1 MHDLSPL
8 LAGFEGDLKTLPVQ
22 LVLGI
27 LTGSIY
33 ALIALGYTMVY
44 GILKLINFAHGEIF
58 MLGAYIGLFVSM
70 YAVGDTSARL
80 ATSIVAPDTMAT
92 WSLACVGLGALL
104 AAAIY
109 HRAKSR
115 GKDTSRAYFGV
126 GLSVMGV
133 LGWVLAKY
141 QPQAI
146 TLVVMM
152 LASMVGCSIV
162 GLVIEFF
169 AYRPMR
175 SQPRISALITA
186 IGVSLFIQFTGQL
199 FLPNAPPP
207 SIKEE
212 VNPYRG
218 AMHFYL
224 SPPPAGLAAQYEK
237 AQAESDAKAA
247 AFQELVRKNAW
258 GEFDIPPEGLAMR
271 DESQAAALA
280 ANDLKGKVEEQ
291 SVSVSIPTGQ
301 FIMFV
306 TAIALMIGLRHL
318 VMKTATGR
326 AMRAVSHDFDA
337 ASLMGVNV
345 NKIVAITF
353 VIGSSLAGAGAMM
366 NATVLGT
373 QLSPFYGLIPGVK
386 AFVAAVLGGIGN
398 IPGAVLGGLL
408 MGVAEGLAVW
418 AGASGYKDAIAF
430 VILIVVLMFRPGGL
444 LGSSAV
450 EKV

>member
-1 MHDLSPL
+1 MHEVTPL

-22 LVLGI
+22 LVLGV

-58 MLGAYIGLFVSM
+58 MLGAYIGLFVSWM
-70 YAVGDTSARL
+70 AIGDASARL
-80 ATSIVAPDTMAT
+80 ATNIIAPDSLAT
-92 WSLACVGLGALL
+92 WSLVAAGLGVLL
-104 AAAIY
+104 AAAIFA
-109 HRAKSR
+109 RARSR
-115 GKDTSRAYFGV
+115 GKDTSKTFLGV
-126 GLSVMGV
+126 GLAAMGG
-133 LGWVLAKY
+133 LGWVLAKF

-152 LASMVGCSIV
+152 LASMVGCSII
-162 GLVIEFF
+162 GLLIEYF

-207 SIKEE
+207 PIPEE

-218 AMHFYL
+218 SMHFYL
-224 SPPPAGLAAQYEK
+224 SPPPPELEK
-237 AQAESDAKAA
+237 AYETAQSEADTLSA
-247 AFQELVRKNAW
+247 AFQKMVIDNGW
-258 GEFDIPPEGLAMR
+258 GEFDLPEEAKAAR

-280 ANDLKGKVEEQ
+280 ANDLKGKVEDQ
-291 SVSVSIPTGQ
+291 SVSVMIPTGQ

-306 TAIALMIGLRHL
+306 TAIVLMIGLRHL
-318 VMKTATGR
+318 VLKTATGR
-326 AMRAVSHDFDA
+326 AMRAVSHDVDA
-337 ASLMGVNV
+337 AALMGVSV

-366 NATVLGT
+366 NTTFLGT
-373 QLSPFYGLIPGVK
+373 TLSPFLGLMPGVK

-398 IPGAVLGGLL
+398 IPGAVLGGLI
-408 MGVAEGLAVW
+408 MGVAEGLVVW
-418 AGASGYKDAIAF
+418 AGYSSLKDAIAF
-430 VILIVVLMFRPGGL
+430 VILIVILLFRPGGL